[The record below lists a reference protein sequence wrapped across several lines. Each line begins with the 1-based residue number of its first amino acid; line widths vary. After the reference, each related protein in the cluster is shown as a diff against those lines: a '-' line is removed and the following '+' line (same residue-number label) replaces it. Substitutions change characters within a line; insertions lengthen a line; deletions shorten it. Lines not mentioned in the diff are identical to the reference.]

1 MYALT
6 VIEPPQGVDD
16 RIVATGRGGGV
27 RRRRVE
33 HTGVESHAR
42 LCGQIAQE
50 QDDVLGTIQLVQG
63 DAVLE
68 DRLYDQL
75 VDLLIEGLFLEL
87 RRRHLV
93 GELAMDDYVDE
104 LSALSA
110 ACHDVRSE
118 EHTSEL
124 QSLMRNVYA
133 VF

>member
-1 MYALT
+1 MMRR
-6 VIEPPQGVDD
+6 PPRSTRTDTLCPYTTLF
-16 RIVATGRGGGV
+16 RSGG

-110 ACHDVRSE
+110 ACHDVG
-118 EHTSEL
+118 L
-124 QSLMRNVYA
+124 QIGRA
-133 VF
+133 

>member
-63 DAVLE
+63 DAVLA

-75 VDLLIEGLFLEL
+75 VDLLIDVFFLEL
-87 RRRHLV
+87 RRRPLV
-93 GELAMDDYVDE
+93 RVLALD
-104 LSALSA
+104 
-110 ACHDVRSE
+110 
-118 EHTSEL
+118 
-124 QSLMRNVYA
+124 QSI
-133 VF
+133 